1 MKLRTPLW
9 FILPLLAASAGLAAD
24 DSWRPLFNGRDFS
37 GWESYLGVPPAS
49 VQIPGAERD
58 ASGSYLKPLGIN
70 HDPLHAFSVVEADG
84 RPAIRLSGAVQ
95 GGLTTVESFGNYH
108 LRLQFKWGEKRKD
121 QRATESRN
129 SGFLY
134 HAYGEPGA
142 VKGRWMSS
150 HQFQIKEGR
159 TGDYIAMGD
168 AVASIHARSADGKN
182 FTNDETADAVT
193 FGNKEVAGPNCAMP
207 GKDYE
212 NPSGEWNTI
221 EVICLG
227 DTCIQVVNGHVTL
240 RIAASRRLAEKIQ
253 APLTE
258 GRLEL
263 DMEGW
268 EIYFRDIEIRP
279 IKEIPAEYAAH

>member
-1 MKLRTPLW
+1 MKLPAPLW
-9 FILPLLAASAGLAAD
+9 FVIPLLAASAGLAAD
-24 DSWRPLFNGRDFS
+24 GGWRPLFNGRDLS

-49 VQIPGAERD
+49 VQIPGVERD
-58 ASGSYLKPLGIN
+58 AGGNYSKPLGIN
-70 HDPLHAFSVVEADG
+70 HDPLHVFSVVETDG
-84 RPAIRLSGAVQ
+84 RPAIRLSGALQ
-95 GGLTTVESFGNYH
+95 GGLTTAESFGDYH

-142 VKGRWMSS
+142 VKGRWMNS
-150 HQFQIKEGR
+150 HQFQIKEAR

-168 AVASIHARSADGKN
+168 AAAGIHARSADGKN
-182 FTNDETADAVT
+182 FTNDETADVVT
-193 FGNKEVAGPNCAMP
+193 FGNKEPAGPNCAMQD
-207 GKDYE
+207 KDYE
-212 NPSGEWNTI
+212 NPAGEWNTI
-221 EVICLG
+221 EIICLG
-227 DTCIQVVNGHVTL
+227 GACIQVVNGHVTL
-240 RIAASRRLAEKIQ
+240 RIAASRRLTEKIQ
-253 APLTE
+253 TPLTQ
-258 GRLEL
+258 GRLEF